1 MKKTLLAALAALT
14 LAAPAAS
21 WAGDLKPFDAQ
32 EFAKAK
38 AEGKT
43 VALDFHADWCPTCKK
58 LQPTLYK
65 LLETKEFAKVEAFT
79 VDYDKAKDLEQELG
93 VRKQSTVVVFK
104 GDKEMG
110 RATGLSSAGSLSELL
125 RKGR

>member
-1 MKKTLLAALAALT
+1 MKKTMLAALAALT

-21 WAGDLKPFDAQ
+21 WAADLKPFDAQ

-58 LQPTLYK
+58 LKPALHK
-65 LLETKEFAKVEAFT
+65 VLEKKEFEKTVAFT
-79 VDYDKAKDLEQELG
+79 VDYDTAKDLEQELG
-93 VRKQSTVVVFK
+93 VRHQSTVVVFK
-104 GDKEMG
+104 GDQEMG
-110 RATGLSSAGSLSELL
+110 RATGLSSAGSLTELL
-125 RKGR
+125 RQGL